1 VAEIQMSDE
10 AELDLEQI
18 GDYIAEKLKS
28 PQAALNTIRGIK
40 KAISKLE
47 DFPLIGTPLSSI
59 VNVDTDYRCVGYGN
73 YLAFYRPVGD
83 NVFVDRVLYSR
94 RDYITIILGVLPDD
108 TDADVA
114 NMD

>member
-1 VAEIQMSDE
+1 MSDE
-10 AELDLEQI
+10 AERDLEDI
-18 GDYIAEKLKS
+18 GDYIAKKLKS

-40 KAISKLE
+40 KAIGKLE

-83 NVFVDRVLYSR
+83 NVYVDRVLYGR
-94 RDYITIILGVLPDD
+94 RDYITIILGVLPEDM
-108 TDADVA
+108 DADVED
-114 NMD
+114 MD